1 MSHRKQI
8 EGASLTTLKALLVPT
23 LAARNSAEAA
33 ESWTAVASL
42 LRQEC
47 DLRQQIDVLEGERT
61 ATLIDVPSREVRRR
75 LVAALRPLALM
86 DPAILAAMAIES
98 VGDA

>member
-8 EGASLTTLKALLVPT
+8 EGASLTTLRALLIPT
-23 LAARNSAEAA
+23 LAARNSAEDA

-61 ATLIDVPSREVRRR
+61 ATLVDVPSREVKRRM
-75 LVAALRPLALM
+75 LDALRPLAM
-86 DPAILAAMAIES
+86 RDPSIVASIMGTS

>member
-8 EGASLTTLKALLVPT
+8 EGASLTTLKALLIPT
-23 LAARNSAEAA
+23 LAARNAAEDA

-61 ATLIDVPSREVRRR
+61 ATLVDVPSREIRRR
-75 LVAALRPLALM
+75 LVAALRPLALR
-86 DPAILAAMAIES
+86 DPSILAALALES

>member
-61 ATLIDVPSREVRRR
+61 ATLIDVPSREVHRRMMG
-75 LVAALRPLALM
+75 ALRPLAM
-86 DPAILAAMAIES
+86 RDPSIVASLVGIA

>member
-8 EGASLTTLKALLVPT
+8 QGASLTTLKALLVPT